1 MKLTFEAINSSTHK
15 LFINWASFCNLW
27 RQPPAG
33 HYKEYSLR
41 HTASHLLHLSDLEA
55 TSMFF
60 YTEHSLHATIP
71 LTMPVKDSAHLTQFN
86 KVSQKCQDLQAPSAA
101 ACSKQARRFSHTFR
115 PMMLYTSY
123 SYSKYQNLIWRF
135 LMQRANFTNPL

>member
-41 HTASHLLHLSDLEA
+41 HTASHLLHFLDLEA

-101 ACSKQARRFSHTFR
+101 VNKHAGFPTHSDLRCSTPAT
-115 PMMLYTSY
+115 
-123 SYSKYQNLIWRF
+123 LI
-135 LMQRANFTNPL
+135 QSIKI